1 MNKLPND
8 YQNFIALSRYA
19 RWLPEKNRRE
29 TWEETVA
36 RYFDFMADHL
46 KENTDYEL
54 DTTTRRRLEHAVL
67 TLQIMPSMR
76 ALMTA
81 GPALAKNNIA
91 GYNCAY
97 LSVDHPKA
105 FDECLYILMHGTGVG
120 FSVERQHIN
129 KLPEIPEEIL
139 DVDDV
144 IVVQDSKEGWQS
156 AFRKLITYLYD
167 GESPNWDFSRIRKKG
182 SRLKTFGGRAS

>member
-1 MNKLPND
+1 MKLPND

-36 RYFDFMADHL
+36 RYFNFMEEHL

-54 DTTTRRRLEHAVL
+54 DTATRKKLEHAVL
-67 TLQIMPSMR
+67 NLDIMPSMR

-81 GPALAKNNIA
+81 GAALSKNHIA

-105 FDECLYILMHGTGVG
+105 FDECLYILIHFYHSLVLHQLFVG
-120 FSVERQHIN
+120 LSIQLNQQQMMDYHLIFMVGQN
-129 KLPEIPEEIL
+129 IL
-139 DVDDV
+139 
-144 IVVQDSKEGWQS
+144 
-156 AFRKLITYLYD
+156 L
-167 GESPNWDFSRIRKKG
+167 NNH
-182 SRLKTFGGRAS
+182 